1 MSDLPRLD
9 QSGAQV
15 PFINHSIDD
24 FTPQDF
30 MDYEFMASNYIHST
44 DGLNASKPIPSLA
57 IGFKDPLVRDWYM
70 ADIARLCCLS
80 LPSFVAEMRAAF
92 LPRGWDTDIRDSI
105 LASKQAGGETVALW
119 ISRLRAENTLL
130 RNTPHHLTNEDLLL
144 HFKQNLKSSLSAANR
159 NDASARK
166 EVDLMKWILRIK
178 RLEEDTGVGRD
189 PASNVQN
196 ASVSRPSSSDRSR
209 YPDTSKRKRSRSSDS
224 DSRHISR
231 SKRVSSRSPQR
242 AHRRRRHRSNERNTD
257 RHWEPT
263 LSSSPT
269 RNHNSGRR
277 TRSIS
282 PSPAISM
289 PTEVKSERSPSPL
302 SIAMPGGPV
311 INHLG
316 LPVLTVG
323 QRQFIARRGG
333 CFKCRRIKVKHHS
346 DDCPFGYPSEDDYR
360 GITLAD
366 GVTLASDAKFL
377 SATAM

>member
-30 MDYEFMASNYIHST
+30 MVYEFMASNYIHST
-44 DGLNASKPIPSLA
+44 EGPNPSKPIPSLA
-57 IGFKDPLVRDWYM
+57 IGFKDPLIRDWYM

-105 LASKQAGGETVALW
+105 LSSNQADGEAVAIW
-119 ISRLRAENTLL
+119 ISRLRTKNTLL
-130 RNTPHHLTNEDLLL
+130 RNTLHHLSNDDLLQ
-144 HFKQNLKSSLSAANR
+144 HFKQNLNSSLSAAIK
-159 NDASARK
+159 NDASAKK

-178 RLEEDTGVGRD
+178 HIEGDARVGRD
-189 PASNVQN
+189 PRSNVQK
-196 ASVSRPSSSDRSR
+196 ASVSRHSSPDRIR
-209 YPDTSKRKRSRSSDS
+209 DTDTSRHKRSCSGDS

-231 SKRVSSRSPQR
+231 SRRVSSRSPSR
-242 AHRRRRHRSNERNTD
+242 AHRSRRHRSSERNTD
-257 RHWEPT
+257 RHWEPVR
-263 LSSSPT
+263 SSLPRDS
-269 RNHNSGRR
+269 RRR

-346 DDCPFGYPSEDDYR
+346 DDCPFGYPSEDGYR
-360 GITLAD
+360 GIMLAD
-366 GVTLASDAKFL
+366 GVTLASDAKHL
-377 SATAM
+377 LATAL

>member
-9 QSGAQV
+9 QSGAEV

-44 DGLNASKPIPSLA
+44 EGLNPSKPIPSLA

-105 LASKQAGGETVALW
+105 LSSNQVDGEAVAIW
-119 ISRLRAENTLL
+119 ISRLRAKNTLL
-130 RNTPHHLTNEDLLL
+130 RNTPHHLSNDDLLR
-144 HFKQNLKSSLSAANR
+144 HFKQNLSSSLSTAIK
-159 NDASARK
+159 NDASAKK
-166 EVDLMKWILRIK
+166 EADLTKWILRIK
-178 RLEEDTGVGRD
+178 RLEGDARVGRD
-189 PASNVQN
+189 PPSNVRKAN
-196 ASVSRPSSSDRSR
+196 VSRHSSSDRIR
-209 YPDTSKRKRSRSSDS
+209 HTDNFRHKRSRSSDS

-231 SKRVSSRSPQR
+231 SRRVSSRSPSP
-242 AHRRRRHRSNERNTD
+242 AHRRRRHRSSERNTD
-257 RHWEPT
+257 RHWEPAR
-263 LSSSPT
+263 SSSP
-269 RNHNSGRR
+269 RDSRR
-277 TRSIS
+277 RIRSIS

-289 PTEVKSERSPSPL
+289 PTGVKPERSPSPL
-302 SIAMPGGPV
+302 SIAMPCPV

-323 QRQFIARRGG
+323 QRKFIARRGG
-333 CFKCRRIKVKHHS
+333 CFKCRRIKIKHHS
-346 DDCPFGYPSEDDYR
+346 DDCPFGYPSENEYR
-360 GITLAD
+360 GITFAD
-366 GVTLASDAKFL
+366 GVTLASDAKHL

>member
-44 DGLNASKPIPSLA
+44 DGLNPSKPIPSLA

-80 LPSFVAEMRAAF
+80 LPSFVAEMRATF

-105 LASKQAGGETVALW
+105 LSSNQADGEAVAIW
-119 ISRLRAENTLL
+119 ISRLRAKNTLL
-130 RNTPHHLTNEDLLL
+130 RNTLHHLSNDDLLR
-144 HFKQNLKSSLSAANR
+144 HFKRNLNSSLSAVIK
-159 NDASARK
+159 NDALAK

-178 RLEEDTGVGRD
+178 RLEVDARVGRD
-189 PASNVQN
+189 PPSNVQK
-196 ASVSRPSSSDRSR
+196 ASVSRHSSPDRIRDTDNSR
-209 YPDTSKRKRSRSSDS
+209 HKRSRSSDS

-231 SKRVSSRSPQR
+231 SRWVSSRSPSR
-242 AHRRRRHRSNERNTD
+242 VHRRRCHRSSERNTH
-257 RHWEPT
+257 RHWEPAR
-263 LSSSPT
+263 SSSP
-269 RNHNSGRR
+269 RDSRR
-277 TRSIS
+277 RARSIS

-289 PTEVKSERSPSPL
+289 PTEVKPERSPSPL
-302 SIAMPGGPV
+302 SIAMPGPV

-346 DDCPFGYPSEDDYR
+346 DDCPFGYPSENEYR
-360 GITLAD
+360 GVTLAD
-366 GVTLASDAKFL
+366 GVTLASDAKHL